1 MSIPTLFNRGTQDLR
16 YAWRGLWRTR
26 AFAVVAIATLALGIG
41 AATTMFGLVDAVA
54 LRPMADARLDRVY
67 ALQPSR
73 AVGLRFAD
81 ADALERT
88 PPPSVAAVTSVDE
101 AGAALAQTEG
111 RAEYVVTERISAG
124 YSGVFGL
131 SAQAGRWIS
140 GEDNHD
146 AGAAVVVISD
156 RLWRQWFNA
165 DPSIVGR
172 AIVTVGRPHRVI
184 GVAPPGFRGV
194 QTELA
199 PTEIWRPL
207 GHPVADA
214 GTPVGTSVA
223 VQLRRR
229 WVVTFI
235 RARASAT
242 TSQIAGEIHALL
254 AGQPDPDRSVGT
266 LTLQPGAQAL
276 RVSELVALAAGV
288 LAFAGLV
295 FLAACANLAN
305 LLYARGTERAGE
317 LAVRR
322 SLGASTRSLFGLM
335 LAESAIIAVVAA
347 SAGLG
352 LALGATWAFRTAFPT
367 FRLAR
372 NLGITIDL
380 SPDYR
385 VFLYAFGA
393 GTLAA
398 LVVGLLSAWR
408 ASRVPVIRG
417 LGASATAGVVSSRR
431 RGLPM
436 TFVSVQITAAVL
448 LLIGAG
454 LFFENTRSA
463 LDQRVHYDTS
473 RLAAARVLWT
483 PPTAVSEAEWMA
495 TVDQVRAMTTLER
508 ARYEAKLRAAVHAR
522 REAFFSTLLEQT
534 RALPGVEA
542 AALTNTLPGSTA
554 PRPSG
559 GPGALQ
565 AAARPDLVS
574 GRPRNLNASWIAV
587 SPGFLETIGVRLLQ
601 GRGIQPADAH
611 GAPLVAVLSRSA
623 ADGLWPNEDPIGKR
637 IHCCRQLYETLTVV
651 GVAGDPVS
659 SSDRSAWTRHSNF
672 VLLSSAQTGNNAR
685 LIVVRTAH
693 PAGQVDA
700 LRALIHGLDPR
711 VPVFDAGP
719 VDEFL
724 LAGVAIARAQRVVTM
739 ALGVLALGIATFGI
753 YGVVGYFVSRRTRE
767 FGLRLALGATP
778 RQILRLVV
786 DYAIHIILIGL
797 LPAVLLASLG
807 TRLFE
812 HRLSGIMPN
821 GITMWV
827 VAPLLMLATGVL
839 AGLVPARR
847 ASRVDPN
854 VTLREL

>member
-1 MSIPTLFNRGTQDLR
+1 
-16 YAWRGLWRTR
+16 
-26 AFAVVAIATLALGIG
+26 
-41 AATTMFGLVDAVA
+41 
-54 LRPMADARLDRVY
+54 
-67 ALQPSR
+67 
-73 AVGLRFAD
+73 
-81 ADALERT
+81 
-88 PPPSVAAVTSVDE
+88 
-101 AGAALAQTEG
+101 
-111 RAEYVVTERISAG
+111 
-124 YSGVFGL
+124 
-131 SAQAGRWIS
+131 
-140 GEDNHD
+140 
-146 AGAAVVVISD
+146 
-156 RLWRQWFNA
+156 
-165 DPSIVGR
+165 
-172 AIVTVGRPHRVI
+172 
-184 GVAPPGFRGV
+184 
-194 QTELA
+194 
-199 PTEIWRPL
+199 
-207 GHPVADA
+207 
-214 GTPVGTSVA
+214 
-223 VQLRRR
+223 
-229 WVVTFI
+229 
-235 RARASAT
+235 
-242 TSQIAGEIHALL
+242 
-254 AGQPDPDRSVGT
+254 
-266 LTLQPGAQAL
+266 
-276 RVSELVALAAGV
+276 
-288 LAFAGLV
+288 
-295 FLAACANLAN
+295 
-305 LLYARGTERAGE
+305 
-317 LAVRR
+317 
-322 SLGASTRSLFGLM
+322 
-335 LAESAIIAVVAA
+335 
-347 SAGLG
+347 
-352 LALGATWAFRTAFPT
+352 
-367 FRLAR
+367 
-372 NLGITIDL
+372 
-380 SPDYR
+380 
-385 VFLYAFGA
+385 
-393 GTLAA
+393 
-398 LVVGLLSAWR
+398 
-408 ASRVPVIRG
+408 
-417 LGASATAGVVSSRR
+417 
-431 RGLPM
+431 
-436 TFVSVQITAAVL
+436 VQITAAVL
-448 LLIGAG
+448 LLVGAG

-483 PPTAVSEAEWMA
+483 PPTSVSEAEWMA
-495 TVDQVRAMTTLER
+495 TVDKVRAMTALER
-508 ARYEAKLRAAVHAR
+508 ARYEATLRAAVHAR

-574 GRPRNLNASWIAV
+574 GRPPNLNASWISV

-637 IHCCRQLYETLTVV
+637 IHCCQQLYETLTVV

-827 VAPLLMLATGVL
+827 VGAPRLASRSQCDAPRVVTRLRPGGALDCPPEQTLVL
-839 AGLVPARR
+839 ANLQTRLKRLDRTTQERLIHWRYAVCDTGMRTWVVSEQSRR
-847 ASRVDPN
+847 ASVPFPAAGLGSRGTFILTAGQEDAAAGG
-854 VTLREL
+854 